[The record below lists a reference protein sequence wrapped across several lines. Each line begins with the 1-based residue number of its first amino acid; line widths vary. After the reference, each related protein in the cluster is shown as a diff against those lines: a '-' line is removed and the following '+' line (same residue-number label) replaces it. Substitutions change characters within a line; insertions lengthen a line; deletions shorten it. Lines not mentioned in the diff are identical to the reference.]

1 MKIFAEE
8 QKKQKSENFYQI
20 IVDLILCY
28 YEALYKIEHLENFA
42 PQLIIYDYLIE
53 LEDLKFFYNLIETNF
68 SGADSK

>member
-1 MKIFAEE
+1 
-8 QKKQKSENFYQI
+8 
-20 IVDLILCY
+20 
-28 YEALYKIEHLENFA
+28 LENFA